1 MTTTLPTAAPLDLGP
16 DIEIRNGRAFDTR
29 DIRETTTGQSWEDST
44 HVHRTG
50 DHWTVT
56 FLEGEKRFVNYGDG
70 LLRELAHFGLYKIEV
85 LNKWFS
91 EKVSFDGYEIGEV
104 SAEVRG
110 DHTHL
115 GAAVASF
122 LEAVGVPTWFLP
134 DHSNFTEEVWDAV
147 LDGSIEPTL
156 ATAQEMLAAIHE
168 VEALRDWE
176 ARGSMP
182 SDPFLDE
189 GDSDGPYCTISALS
203 RGVAKVVR
211 RAVNDAGQ
219 DWDDLA
225 DASGIQYDDLFF
237 LLSGHAE
244 FTTSEICSI
253 AEALGLTPTELI
265 RQAEIV
271 ADEEAN

>member
-16 DIEIRNGRAFDTR
+16 GIEIRNGRAFDTR

-50 DHWTVT
+50 DHWTIT

-70 LLRELAHFGLYKIEV
+70 QLRSLDDFGTYKLELL
-85 LNKWFS
+85 
-91 EKVSFDGYEIGEV
+91 EKLLPEMVRFDGYEIGDV
-104 SAEVRG
+104 SAEVRDG
-110 DHTHL
+110 HSDL
-115 GAAVASF
+115 EAPVRAYI
-122 LEAVGVPTWFLP
+122 EAVGIPTSFIA
-134 DHSNFTEEVWDAV
+134 DHSNFTEEMWSAV
-147 LDGSIEPTL
+147 RDGVIEPTL
-156 ATAQEMLAAIHE
+156 ATACEMLAAIHE
-168 VEALRDWE
+168 QEALRDWE
-176 ARGSMP
+176 PREDLPA
-182 SDPFLDE
+182 FEDE
-189 GDSDGPYCTISALS
+189 EDSDGPYCTISALS

-265 RQAEIV
+265 RQAEIL

>member
-1 MTTTLPTAAPLDLGP
+1 MTTTLATANKLDLGP
-16 DIEIRNGRAFDTR
+16 DIEIRDGRAFDTR

-147 LDGSIEPTL
+147 LYGEIQPTL

-182 SDPFLDE
+182 PNPFLDE
-189 GDSDGPYCTISALS
+189 DDSDVPYTVIGAVE
-203 RGVAKVVR
+203 RGITKR
-211 RAVNDAGQ
+211 VNHLCKQAGM
-219 DWDDLA
+219 DIADLA
-225 DASGIQYDDLFF
+225 DAAEIDFNDLYFI
-237 LLSGHAE
+237 LNGQAAWSIAE
-244 FTTSEICSI
+244 VAAV
-253 AEALGLTPTELI
+253 AEALGMALSELF
-265 RQAEIV
+265 RQAQIL
-271 ADEEAN
+271 ADEEGN